1 MKVPAAPKN
10 PNAAIHWVVH
20 FGHTEMIKILAPLT
34 DQPNLPNEDGTTP
47 IFWQEKMDIKK
58 LYQSWHL

>member
-34 DQPNLPNEDGTTP
+34 DQPNVLTTP
-47 IFWQEKMDIKK
+47 IFLVGKNG
-58 LYQSWHL
+58 H

>member
-20 FGHTEMIKILAPLT
+20 FGHTEMIKILAPLA
-34 DQPNLPNEDGTTP
+34 DQPNGPNEDVTTQ
-47 IFWQEKMDIKK
+47 IFLVGKNG
-58 LYQSWHL
+58 H